1 MPQSPVLITGGA
13 QRLGRYIA
21 ERLLDEGSPVIITY
35 LRERD
40 AVDAMRARGAIA
52 LQADFSSTAGIID
65 FIERLKGCTSRLRA
79 IIHNASIWQPDSP
92 DDIEQSA
99 KAYEQMFRVHMQAP
113 MLINTH
119 CRELLLAGPEPLA
132 DIIHITDYSAAHGS
146 RRHSAYASSK
156 AGLANLA
163 QSFATRYAPDIKVNS
178 IAPASIMLNRGDDAS
193 YIEKLKRKS
202 VLDVL
207 PGPSAVWDSVRYLLD
222 ARFVTGTVLPVDGGR
237 GVK

>member
-13 QRLGRYIA
+13 QRLGRYLA
-21 ERLLDEGSPVIITY
+21 ERLLDEGYPVIITY

-40 AVDAMRARGAIA
+40 AVAAMRARGATAI
-52 LQADFSSTAGIID
+52 QADFSSSAGIID
-65 FIERLKGCTSRLRA
+65 FIGHLKESTPRLRA
-79 IIHNASIWQPDSP
+79 IIHNASVWLPDNAE
-92 DDIEQSA
+92 DIEQEA
-99 KAYEQMFRVHMQAP
+99 DTYERMFRVHMQAP

-119 CRELLLAGPEPLA
+119 CRELLLAGPEPLT
-132 DIIHITDYSAAHGS
+132 DIIHITDFSAAHGS

-156 AGLANLA
+156 AGLENLA
-163 QSFATRYAPDIKVNS
+163 RSFAARYAPDIKVNAV
-178 IAPASIMLNRGDDAS
+178 APAAIMLNRGDDAR

-207 PGPSAVWDSVRYLLD
+207 PGPSAVWESVRYLLD
-222 ARFVTGTVLPVDGGR
+222 ARFVTGTVLSVDGGR